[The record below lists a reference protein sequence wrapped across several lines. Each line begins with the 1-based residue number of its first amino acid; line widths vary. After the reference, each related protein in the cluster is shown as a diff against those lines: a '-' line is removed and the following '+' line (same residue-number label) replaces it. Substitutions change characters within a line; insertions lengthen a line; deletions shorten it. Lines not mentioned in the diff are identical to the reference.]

1 MVIEHTAMLSRVAAS
16 IYWMSRYVERV
27 ENIARFIDVNLHLML
42 DLPVDT
48 RQQWEPLVTVTGDH
62 ELFAERHGEPSRDNV
77 IEFLT
82 FDAQYANSIVSCLR
96 KARDNARSVR
106 EVISSEMWECVN
118 EFYLFVTSPAA
129 RAGAYNDPHTFFNT
143 VKLSSQKFMGIGDG
157 TMSHGEGWH
166 FLRLGGFVERA
177 EKTSRIVDVKFF
189 ILLPRVEYVGTPYD
203 SIQWAAVLKS
213 ASALEMYRKRYHR
226 ISLKQVVEFLVL
238 NRQFPRAVRYCLV
251 AAEESL
257 HAITGSTSGTFSND
271 AERRLGRLRAEL
283 DYSDIDE
290 ILESG
295 LHTYLDSLQTKLNAV
310 DDAVFSTF
318 FALRPPGSST

>member
-1 MVIEHTAMLSRVAAS
+1 MVIGDTAMLSRVAAS
-16 IYWMSRYVERV
+16 IYWMSRYVERA

-62 ELFAERHGEPSRDNV
+62 ELFAGRHGEPSRDNV

-82 FDAQYANSIVSCLR
+82 FDTQYGNSILSCLR

-106 EVISSEMWECVN
+106 EVISSEMWECIN
-118 EFYLFVTSPAA
+118 EFYLFVTSSAA
-129 RAGAYNDPHTFFNT
+129 RASAYNDPHSFFNT
-143 VKLSSQKFMGIGDG
+143 VKLTSQKFIGIGDG
-157 TMSHGEGWH
+157 TMSHSEGWH
-166 FLRLGGFVERA
+166 FLRLGGFIERA

-189 ILLPRVEYVGTPYD
+189 ILLPKVEYVGTPYD
-203 SIQWAAVLKS
+203 NIQWAAVLKS

-226 ISLKQVVEFLVL
+226 ISLKQVVDFLVL

-257 HAITGSTSGTFSND
+257 HAITGSPPGTFSNE

-283 DYSDIDE
+283 DYADIDE
-290 ILESG
+290 ILETG
-295 LHTYLDSLQTKLNAV
+295 LHAYLDSLQTKLNAV

-318 FALRPPGSST
+318 FALRPSGSGT